1 MIKAPSSVTC
11 HGQQDARCLSFTNEA
26 VPRSAQVTKC
36 IASMASSDGV
46 AGANQEASQR
56 QRWKSSTAMTR
67 AASQLRIRP
76 PARPPVC
83 STPHV
88 NTYRDDVFLVF
99 STEEPR
105 PLQECKNLP
114 HVRRVVVLH
123 LPHKSDSETA
133 AGPIPS
139 RGATAACYSPRMR
152 YHAGRGEES

>member
-76 PARPPVC
+76 PARPPPQCCEMQRPQRARAGARVW
-83 STPHV
+83 STADAASCGNLRASV
-88 NTYRDDVFLVF
+88 QSTSWRARAGGALRTEACF
-99 STEEPR
+99 S
-105 PLQECKNLP
+105 
-114 HVRRVVVLH
+114 VYW
-123 LPHKSDSETA
+123 
-133 AGPIPS
+133 
-139 RGATAACYSPRMR
+139 GAS
-152 YHAGRGEES
+152 